1 MNKNQRTIAA
11 VLALCMILV
20 FYKIYNDSKQIVAL
34 QVPSENLQPVIPAAP
49 AAPTEMPKPLPKPG
63 DGLKAALSPES
74 FFEEKNDGSVNGTQL
89 ANFLD
94 SHKIKIGH
102 FTGKKVKA
110 FIQKNPK
117 GTFIY
122 GKVSSSAPGG
132 EIFAIVIAS
141 QASPNQ
147 VLAAMRDKIKNVK
160 NFKEIV
166 EKPDSG
172 YKLNDQKMY
181 IYDLTGF
188 TYFAVIGTHAKTRE
202 TVFISLGQVT
212 GALNAEELYTT
223 LSFQ

>member
-11 VLALCMILV
+11 VLAICMLLV

-34 QVPSENLQPVIPAAP
+34 QTTPDNLQPAVPVTPTAP
-49 AAPTEMPKPLPKPG
+49 VEAPKPQPKPG

-74 FFEEKNDGSVNGTQL
+74 FFEETNDGSVNGSQL

-94 SHKIKIGH
+94 GHKIKIGH

-110 FIQKNPK
+110 FIKKNPK
-117 GTFIY
+117 GAFIY
-122 GKVSSSAPGG
+122 GKVASNAPGG
-132 EIFAIVIAS
+132 EIFSIVIAS

-147 VLAAMRDKIKNVK
+147 ILAAMRDKIKDVK
-160 NFKEIV
+160 NFKEMV

-172 YKLNDQKMY
+172 FKLNDQKMY

-188 TYFAVIGTHAKTRE
+188 TYFAVIGIHPKTRE
-202 TVFISLGQVT
+202 TVFLSLGQVT
-212 GALNAEELYTT
+212 GALNAEELYST
-223 LSFQ
+223 LSF